1 MVKPYIAMASLVGG
15 ILSAGLAIWIQA
27 QPSAL
32 TSPEP
37 VQVTAPEVEVV
48 PALTAQNVEESAAA
62 PAEAGV
68 IMIDPVLITAPRKAA
83 PKPAL
88 APAAAPEQTPEP
100 QMATEPCSDWREL
113 GPKSVDTAPGAMH
126 KVRQLCVS

>member
-27 QPSAL
+27 EPSAL

-37 VQVTAPEVEVV
+37 VQATAPEIEVV
-48 PALTAQNVEESAAA
+48 PALAAQNVEESTAA

-68 IMIDPVLITAPRKAA
+68 IMIDPVLITGPRKAA
-83 PKPAL
+83 PKPAS
-88 APAAAPEQTPEP
+88 APAVVPEPSPAP

-113 GPKSVDTAPGAMH
+113 GPKSVDTVPGAMH